1 MNAHSR
7 FTLATITLLAGL
19 AAGCDEHDHDHEHG
33 GESPAGEACEHTAE
47 GPAQSIV
54 ATVGSGPSPAVG
66 YDHKRY
72 DIELLGLSSGSGE
85 GSAAGSGEGSAA
97 TGFVGTV
104 SLPVDAAG
112 DYILFFS
119 ADVQVGVFAADG
131 TELPVEATTAP
142 IDECPETV
150 AKGLTYPLAVG
161 TYTISISSSTAS
173 AVSLVV
179 EPAGA
184 GEHQH

>member
-1 MNAHSR
+1 MNSYAPL
-7 FTLATITLLAGL
+7 TLAAAALLACL
-19 AAGCDEHDHDHEHG
+19 SAGCEEHDHNHDHASET
-33 GESPAGEACEHTAE
+33 PAGEACEHTAE
-47 GPAQSIV
+47 GPAQAIV
-54 ATVGSGPSPAVG
+54 STVGSGSSPAVG

-72 DIELLGLSSGSGE
+72 DIELSGLSSGSGE

-97 TGFVGTV
+97 AGFTGLV

-119 ADVQVGVFAADG
+119 TDVQVGVFAPDG
-131 TELPVEATTAP
+131 AEVPLEATIQP
-142 IDECPETV
+142 VQECPEIV

-161 TYTISISSSTAS
+161 TYTISISSSTAA

-184 GEHQH
+184 DDN

>member
-1 MNAHSR
+1 MNSYAPY
-7 FTLATITLLAGL
+7 TLAAAALLACL
-19 AAGCDEHDHDHEHG
+19 SAGCDEHDHDHEHAA
-33 GESPAGEACEHTAE
+33 ESPASEACEHTAE
-47 GPAQSIV
+47 GPAQAIV
-54 ATVGSGPSPAVG
+54 ATVGSGPSPVVG

-72 DIELLGLSSGSGE
+72 DIALTGLSSGSGE
-85 GSAAGSGEGSAA
+85 GSAAAGF
-97 TGFVGTV
+97 TGLV

-119 ADVQVGVFAADG
+119 SDVQVGLFAADG
-131 TELPVEATTAP
+131 TEVPLEATMQP
-142 IDECPETV
+142 IEECPATV

-161 TYTISISSSTAS
+161 TYTISISSSTAA

-184 GEHQH
+184 DDHQH

>member
-1 MNAHSR
+1 MNSYAP
-7 FTLATITLLAGL
+7 FTLAAAVLLACL
-19 AAGCDEHDHDHEHG
+19 SAGCEEHDHDHAHASEP
-33 GESPAGEACEHTAE
+33 PAGEACEHTAE
-47 GPAQSIV
+47 GPAQAIV
-54 ATVGSGPSPAVG
+54 STVGSGPSPAVG

-72 DIELLGLSSGSGE
+72 DIEPTGLSSGSGE

-97 TGFVGTV
+97 AGFTGLV

-119 ADVQVGVFAADG
+119 SDVQVGVFAADG
-131 TELPVEATTAP
+131 TEVPLEATMQP
-142 IDECPETV
+142 IEECPATV

-161 TYTISISSSTAS
+161 TYTISISSSTAA

-184 GEHQH
+184 DDHQH

>member
-1 MNAHSR
+1 MNSYAPY
-7 FTLATITLLAGL
+7 TLAAAALLACL
-19 AAGCDEHDHDHEHG
+19 SAGCEEHDHDHDHASET
-33 GESPAGEACEHTAE
+33 PAGEACEHTAE
-47 GPAQSIV
+47 GPAQAIV
-54 ATVGSGPSPAVG
+54 STVGSGPSPAVG

-72 DIELLGLSSGSGE
+72 DIELTGLSSGSGE
-85 GSAAGSGEGSAA
+85 GSAAAGF
-97 TGFVGTV
+97 TGLV

-119 ADVQVGVFAADG
+119 SDVQVGVFAADG
-131 TELPVEATTAP
+131 TEVPLEATMQP
-142 IDECPETV
+142 VMECPETV

-161 TYTISISSSTAS
+161 TYTISISSSTAA

-184 GEHQH
+184 DDHQH